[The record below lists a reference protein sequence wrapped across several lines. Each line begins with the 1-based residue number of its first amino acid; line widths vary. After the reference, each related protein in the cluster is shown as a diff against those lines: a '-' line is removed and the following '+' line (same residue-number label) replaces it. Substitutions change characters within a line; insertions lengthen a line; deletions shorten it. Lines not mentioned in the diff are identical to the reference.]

1 MAAGMKI
8 VLAPDSFKG
17 SLSSTEAAEAMA
29 RGVRKVLPEA
39 ELVLLPLSDGG
50 EGLVESLVVA
60 SRGEVVECEVTGP
73 LGTPVKAKLGLM
85 GGGKTAVIEM
95 AQASGLILVP
105 EEERNPLVTTTFGTG
120 ELIAKALDLG
130 CEHLII
136 GIGGSAT
143 NDGGMGMAQALGVRF
158 LDEQGELLGSG
169 GAELARLAEIDVSRR
184 DPRLDE
190 VRIEVACDVTNPL
203 TGPQGASHIY
213 GPQKGA
219 TPEMVELLDAALN
232 RYDQILKRD
241 LGKDVGR
248 IPGAGAAGG
257 LGAGL
262 MALLGGKLVS
272 GIELVLDVLDFEGKA
287 EGADLVLTGE
297 GRFDGQSA
305 YGKVPMGVAKRSRA
319 LDIPVV
325 VIAGTVLPSA
335 EVLHREGVTAYFS
348 ILNRP
353 LSLKEAMEDAA
364 ELLEQQTA
372 QVIRLF
378 SAGRWN

>member
-158 LDEQGELLGSG
+158 LAEQGELLGSG

>member
-143 NDGGMGMAQALGVRF
+143 NDGGMGMAQALGARF

-335 EVLHREGVTAYFS
+335 EVLHSEGVTAYFS